1 MISNQ
6 TLLAIFLD
14 EPMFRYFRIK
24 IPHLSNAELFL
35 RIEETLKFLTIA
47 DQCTGA
53 IPVSRE
59 IDEIWH
65 YWILQTQEYMN
76 LCKLLPTGEYIHHSS
91 NDYDRYFD
99 PGVNDRSNL
108 GLDIK
113 MLALYVTN
121 FGPFE
126 ENRAR
131 HWLLASHLI
140 EKCGWTVQQLNEWL
154 EAEQDLKTN
163 ETPTTRI
170 LKSKSNSLVA
180 VC

>member
-6 TLLAIFLD
+6 ILLATFLD

-24 IPHLSNAELFL
+24 IPGISDAELFL
-35 RIEETLKFLTIA
+35 QIEETLKFLTIA

-53 IPVSRE
+53 IPVSRQ
-59 IDEIWH
+59 IDKIWH
-65 YWILQTQEYMN
+65 YWILQTQEYME

-99 PGVNDRSNL
+99 PAVNERSNL
-108 GLDIK
+108 SLDIK
-113 MLALYVTN
+113 MLALYVAN

-126 ENRAR
+126 EDRIR

-140 EKCGWTVQQLNEWL
+140 EKCGWTVQQLNDWL
-154 EAEQDLKTN
+154 AIERVSEIK
-163 ETPTTRI
+163 ETYRARPTTESI
-170 LKSKSNSLVA
+170 KDVSA
-180 VC
+180 IC